1 MLSAEQL
8 KETILDI
15 LEEERWTVPTLLETY
30 NANHMTR
37 DGARVYA
44 LEHCVFAANFPRWL
58 TNIAGN
64 CPILEVRQY
73 LIENAFVEEVRD
85 PTITTGH
92 YESLVD
98 FAVALGLD
106 REYIYKYQGT
116 PITKMRIIYCE
127 YVSRYRPWLE
137 AFASIAVNEVARGK
151 AMIKRVGERARTSRK
166 SWDKLKLD
174 DKALAHWDAADEADS
189 SEGGHGDAPLDLLAK
204 YADTNE
210 KQDECL
216 QAIRDR
222 QAVNRMWM
230 DQIGVWSYEASGV
243 QPPTFDGRFKWPQP
257 RLS

>member
-85 PTITTGH
+85 PTIITGH
-92 YESLVD
+92 Y
-98 FAVALGLD
+98 
-106 REYIYKYQGT
+106 
-116 PITKMRIIYCE
+116 
-127 YVSRYRPWLE
+127 
-137 AFASIAVNEVARGK
+137 
-151 AMIKRVGERARTSRK
+151 
-166 SWDKLKLD
+166 
-174 DKALAHWDAADEADS
+174 
-189 SEGGHGDAPLDLLAK
+189 
-204 YADTNE
+204 
-210 KQDECL
+210 
-216 QAIRDR
+216 
-222 QAVNRMWM
+222 
-230 DQIGVWSYEASGV
+230 
-243 QPPTFDGRFKWPQP
+243 
-257 RLS
+257 

>member
-1 MLSAEQL
+1 MLGAEQF

-98 FAVALGLD
+98 FAVAFSVLTHDLP
-106 REYIYKYQGT
+106 E
-116 PITKMRIIYCE
+116 
-127 YVSRYRPWLE
+127 
-137 AFASIAVNEVARGK
+137 
-151 AMIKRVGERARTSRK
+151 
-166 SWDKLKLD
+166 
-174 DKALAHWDAADEADS
+174 
-189 SEGGHGDAPLDLLAK
+189 GDALRIEDAVGRVLA
-204 YADTNE
+204 AAE
-210 KQDECL
+210 
-216 QAIRDR
+216 IR
-222 QAVNRMWM
+222 
-230 DQIGVWSYEASGV
+230 
-243 QPPTFDGRFKWPQP
+243 
-257 RLS
+257 

>member
-1 MLSAEQL
+1 
-8 KETILDI
+8 
-15 LEEERWTVPTLLETY
+15 
-30 NANHMTR
+30 MTR
-37 DGARVYA
+37 IEARVYA
-44 LEHCVFAANFPRWL
+44 LEYCVFAANFPRWL

-106 REYIYKYQGT
+106 RNYIYNYQDA
-116 PITKMRIIYCE
+116 PITKIRIIYCE

-137 AFASIAVNEVARGK
+137 AFASIAANEVARGK

-166 SWDKLKLD
+166 SWNKLKLD
-174 DKALAHWDAADEADS
+174 DKALPHRDAADEADS

-204 YADTNE
+204 YADTKV
-210 KQDECL
+210 KQEACL

-230 DQIGVWSYEASGV
+230 DQIGVVLRGVRLEASYARWSIQLAAAPLELTAYASG
-243 QPPTFDGRFKWPQP
+243 
-257 RLS
+257 